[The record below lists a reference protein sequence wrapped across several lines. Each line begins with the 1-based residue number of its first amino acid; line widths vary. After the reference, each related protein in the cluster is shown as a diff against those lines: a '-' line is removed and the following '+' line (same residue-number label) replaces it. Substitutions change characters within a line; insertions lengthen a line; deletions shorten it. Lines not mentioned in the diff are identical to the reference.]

1 MNRGLL
7 ITGLIIIAGMCLMP
21 PWQVE
26 AENPY
31 AGATADMLGAEE
43 APSELT
49 AERVV
54 YRPVGAGA
62 PDQVDQGKEVQ
73 SYTLATTRLL
83 LQIVGAA
90 VVFGGLALIAGSG
103 GRDGPA

>member
-26 AENPY
+26 AENP
-31 AGATADMLGAEE
+31 AAVATTKAFGMDE
-43 APSELT
+43 APDKLS

-54 YRPVGAGA
+54 YRPIGAGA
-62 PDQVDQGKEVQ
+62 PERIDQTKAVQ
-73 SYTLATTRLL
+73 SYQLATMRLL
-83 LQIVGAA
+83 LQIVGTA
-90 VVFGGLALIAGSG
+90 VVFGGLALIV
-103 GRDGPA
+103 GRDGTA